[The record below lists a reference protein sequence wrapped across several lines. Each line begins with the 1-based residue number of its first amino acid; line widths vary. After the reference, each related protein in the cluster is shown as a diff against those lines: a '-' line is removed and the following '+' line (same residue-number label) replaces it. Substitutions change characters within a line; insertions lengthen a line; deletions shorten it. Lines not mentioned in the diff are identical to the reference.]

1 MAVTNAK
8 TRGATR
14 LILARQLEHNR
25 FHPRVPGTVAT
36 SGGAGFLIDT
46 KHANSIFPND
56 YFNNWELTDQTA
68 GFTTSVLDF
77 EKSTGRWDFPTA
89 FTAAASDV
97 YETHSPAAWTTGQ
110 YNDAIDQAVQAA
122 GHFQAMADKSSEA
135 IAFQRDRS
143 LYPMPSGF
151 NFLHTVSFDK
161 RPTYIA
167 RHPSTEAMEGVSLRT
182 GATDNIRLA
191 QSFKVYDTNPG
202 FYLYDVFLLL
212 QKFNA
217 ATLSGNLTVRVETDS
232 AGSPSGTLV
241 TGGVAS
247 ANVDVTSV
255 VAEPTYVRFTFS
267 TSPLLQEDTTY
278 WLVLEGTYTVS
289 ATDNIQWL
297 SDYSSVT
304 SGGGSYSDGAGK
316 VYDAAWAAL
325 TNQDFIFSVRS
336 TSVQTHKLEARKHW
350 DVERGSTNYLVF
362 TTAGLALL
370 EPYDGAGLFIEGQGR
385 PALPTS
391 DASTLEVP
399 YDYVVARAGLLLIS
413 TNMGWMRNH
422 PGVTQLPTLWGNFV
436 SDLERKMSSPIR
448 VGSILVDPL

>member
-1 MAVTNAK
+1 
-8 TRGATR
+8 
-14 LILARQLEHNR
+14 
-25 FHPRVPGTVAT
+25 
-36 SGGAGFLIDT
+36 
-46 KHANSIFPND
+46 
-56 YFNNWELTDQTA
+56 
-68 GFTTSVLDF
+68 
-77 EKSTGRWDFPTA
+77 
-89 FTAAASDV
+89 
-97 YETHSPAAWTTGQ
+97 
-110 YNDAIDQAVQAA
+110 
-122 GHFQAMADKSSEA
+122 
-135 IAFQRDRS
+135 
-143 LYPMPSGF
+143 
-151 NFLHTVSFDK
+151 
-161 RPTYIA
+161 
-167 RHPSTEAMEGVSLRT
+167 MEGISLRT
-182 GATDNIRLA
+182 EATDNIKLA

-212 QKFNA
+212 SKFNA

-232 AGSPSGTLV
+232 GGSPSGTLV

-267 TSPLLQEDTTY
+267 SSPLLQEDTTY

-304 SGGGSYSDGAGK
+304 SGGGSYSDGTGK

-336 TSVQTHKLEARKHW
+336 TSVQTHKMEARKHW
-350 DVERGSTNYLVF
+350 DVERGSTNYLMF
-362 TTAGLALL
+362 TAAGLALL
-370 EPYDGAGLFIEGQGR
+370 EPYDGTGLFLEGQGR

-391 DASTLEVP
+391 DSSTLEVP